1 MRKRRNLDSKGRKPT
16 DLQEQTRI
24 TTSYIELARD
34 RPHSRSHRAVQPS
47 LLSIPGP
54 TESAAERERKESQG
68 CNRYAGVSTKRH
80 PRVGSTFARLTRY
93 KRARML
99 GIRAIHRHSRE
110 RIVIFRV
117 AAKGEK
123 LAPAQRNKRS

>member
-1 MRKRRNLDSKGRKPT
+1 
-16 DLQEQTRI
+16 
-24 TTSYIELARD
+24 
-34 RPHSRSHRAVQPS
+34 
-47 LLSIPGP
+47 
-54 TESAAERERKESQG
+54 
-68 CNRYAGVSTKRH
+68 
-80 PRVGSTFARLTRY
+80 
-93 KRARML
+93 ML